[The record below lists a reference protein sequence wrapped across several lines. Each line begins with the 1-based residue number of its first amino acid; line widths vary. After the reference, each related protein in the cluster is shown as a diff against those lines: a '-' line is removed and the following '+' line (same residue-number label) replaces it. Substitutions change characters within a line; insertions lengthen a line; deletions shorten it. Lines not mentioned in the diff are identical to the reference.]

1 MFILNTC
8 HICLDDIEYRAN
20 ELLKTCCEAFIC
32 NACWIDL
39 RENETITICP
49 ICEVPFQREII
60 EENQTVFDT
69 SEIKTTIRKLCIVFK
84 WLTIGYL
91 SSNILVFIFY
101 LDVLEYLS
109 FMEKLNKII
118 YFWPICIIYGY
129 FHIVVWESTL
139 NRSCHTW
146 YD

>member
-1 MFILNTC
+1 M
-8 HICLDDIEYRAN
+8 D
-20 ELLKTCCEAFIC
+20 
-32 NACWIDL
+32 
-39 RENETITICP
+39 
-49 ICEVPFQREII
+49 II
-60 EENQTVFDT
+60 EGNQTVFDT

-84 WLTIGYL
+84 WLIIGYL